1 MDTSRP
7 SSSLYIT
14 SSSDIITKPRLSP
27 IHTKNQITSVSV
39 NLVPNGRDGRQNSD
53 KMLDS
58 RKKALM
64 PSGIRAPADGSS
76 RQNSFCLPNCE
87 DDVAEKNAGDTEINQ
102 HARQMEQMMLQ
113 CKELETSNRLEV
125 VRSQRLDEHVNVL
138 CRKIKFL
145 QGEIEKT
152 KGMLRKERVKTARLE
167 KSLEKAQVD
176 INTIL
181 SPYHSSCGKNC
192 YRWLINIT
200 LKLQSHL
207 LVFIFKLC
215 YLGSIENDT
224 ERKDHTP
231 VKNCI
236 RNTPQKKQMERQS
249 SMKHL
254 TEKGPTIYIV

>member
-1 MDTSRP
+1 M
-7 SSSLYIT
+7 
-14 SSSDIITKPRLSP
+14 
-27 IHTKNQITSVSV
+27 HTKHQMTCVSV
-39 NLVPNGRDGRQNSD
+39 NIVPNGKDGRQNSE

-58 RKKALM
+58 RKNGII

-87 DDVAEKNAGDTEINQ
+87 NDVAEKNGGDKELNLHCRRI
-102 HARQMEQMMLQ
+102 EQLILQ

-125 VRSQRLDEHVNVL
+125 VRSQRLDEHVDVL
-138 CRKIKFL
+138 SRKIKFL
-145 QGEIEKT
+145 EGEIEKT

-181 SPYHSSCGKNC
+181 SPYHSNYGKNC
-192 YRWLINIT
+192 HQKPIYST

-207 LVFIFKLC
+207 LVFFFELC
-215 YLGSIENDT
+215 YLGSVENVT

-236 RNTPQKKQMERQS
+236 RNTPQKKQLERRS